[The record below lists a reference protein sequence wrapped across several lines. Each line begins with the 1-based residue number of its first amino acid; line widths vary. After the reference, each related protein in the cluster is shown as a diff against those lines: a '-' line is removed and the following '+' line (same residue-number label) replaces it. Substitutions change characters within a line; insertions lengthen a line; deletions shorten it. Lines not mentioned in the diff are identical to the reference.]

1 MILENLVAIVGDKQ
15 KGFAKMRMA
24 RLIWKKSCAAVICG
38 TMLCAMFP
46 STGFAESADTSYYCD
61 ENDVRCDIPQEMVVV
76 ENGSTA
82 WNGGDGDVWYVV
94 TKNVEISERV
104 EVSGAVNLV
113 LCDGV
118 TLTVEK
124 GIHVTGEN
132 SLTIYGQE
140 AGDGGIDANAIEDQ
154 AALGGNENE
163 AAGYIQ
169 IYGGTVTASG
179 GFQAAGIGGGNCG
192 SGGYIEFAG
201 ECTVEADGGE
211 MGGAGIGG
219 GWAGSG
225 GNIVINGCN
234 KIVAKGKGGGSGIG
248 GGQAASGSQ
257 NGEEIVIKDGV
268 IYAYGRSGGSGIGGG
283 GSGSAGNIKI
293 YGGQIEAT
301 GDYGGAG
308 IGSGYGGA
316 AGGKIVILGGKIVA
330 IGSTNLNEGSA
341 GIGGGNRGAG
351 GSITISGAEVHATGG
366 EGSPA
371 GDGIGNGGGYKGAD
385 ADVVIT
391 DETGCPLIYA
401 NSLMGNTGDW
411 CGIVFLGTK
420 GKVYG
425 ELISLQTD
433 LTINKEQSL
442 EIPKGTKLV
451 VPDNV
456 TLTNYGK
463 INGEGTLFGDVRG
476 DPVSDSIDDGKFL
489 VTLQAEPEDGGAVAG
504 EGKYLPGETVKL
516 TAEPK
521 DGFHFVAWE
530 NGETLISDE
539 ATYSMKVG
547 EDLTL
552 TAVFAEHDYADAWRS
567 DEDFHWR
574 ACACGAITEREEHS
588 GGTAPCAEKAVCETC
603 GEVYGAFGAHELIH
617 HDAVAAGCETS
628 GSVEYWH
635 CAVCGKDF
643 ADAGGKQELETATV
657 APSGHTLTYHAR
669 VAPTYDAEGRAAHYA
684 CAVCGELFLDAA
696 AEQPVS
702 AEALVIPKLERPQ
715 NPPVTPPEQDKPALE
730 IAETTHGAVVVSTA
744 HPDYGEVVTIVPQPD
759 SGYAVEAVTVTDADG
774 EALVVTALEDGTYQF
789 TQPRGMVE
797 IVVTFVASSEEPVVL
812 PFVDVAAEEWYGDA
826 VAAVY
831 ARGLMTGTAE
841 DTFAPELAAT
851 RGMVVS
857 ILHRLAGSPTVNAEV
872 FADVAIDD
880 WYGQAVA
887 WAASEGIASGTS
899 AETFSPNAAVTR
911 EQLAALLC
919 NFAAQQGVDTTARSD
934 LSNFDDA
941 ATVSD
946 WAQDAVSWAH
956 AEGLIA
962 GTSATTLSPQGEATR
977 AQLAAMLVRFSDYL
991 ENAA

>member
-1 MILENLVAIVGDKQ
+1 
-15 KGFAKMRMA
+15 MRMV
-24 RLIWKKSCAAVICG
+24 RWIWKKSCAAVLCG
-38 TMLCAMFP
+38 AMLCAMFP
-46 STGFAESADTSYYCD
+46 SAGFAESADTSYFCD
-61 ENDVRCDIPQEMVVV
+61 ENGVRYDIPQEMIVV
-76 ENGSTA
+76 EDETTS
-82 WNGGDGDVWYVV
+82 WNGEGSEAWYVV
-94 TKNVEISERV
+94 NEDAEIGERV
-104 EVSGAVNLV
+104 EVSGVVNLV

-118 TLTVEK
+118 TLTAEK

-330 IGSTNLNEGSA
+330 IGSTNLNKGSA

-351 GSITISGAEVHATGG
+351 GSIMISGAEVHATGG
-366 EGSPA
+366 EGAPA

-401 NSLMGNTGDW
+401 NSLMGNTEDW
-411 CGIVFLGTK
+411 RGIIFLGTK

-425 ELISLQTD
+425 ESVSLQTD
-433 LTINKEQSL
+433 LTINKGQTL

-451 VPDNV
+451 VPDDV

-463 INGEGTLFGDVRG
+463 INGEGTLFGDVQG
-476 DPVSDSIDDGKFL
+476 NPVSDSIDDGKFL
-489 VTLQAEPEDGGAVAG
+489 VTLAVKPEEGGMVSG

-521 DGFHFVAWE
+521 DGFHFVAWK
-530 NGETLISDE
+530 NGEEPISDKE
-539 ATYSMKVG
+539 TYSFSVS
-547 EDLTL
+547 EDLVL
-552 TAVFAEHDYADAWRS
+552 TAVFAAHDYADAWQS
-567 DEDFHWR
+567 DEDFHWK
-574 ACACGAITEREEHS
+574 ACACGAIAERANHN
-588 GGTAPCAEKAVCETC
+588 GGTATCVEKAECATC
-603 GEVYGAFGAHELIH
+603 GREYGAFGAHELVH
-617 HDAVAAGCETS
+617 HDAVAADCETS

-643 ADAGGKQELETATV
+643 ADADGEQELESVTIA
-657 APSGHTLTYHAR
+657 ASGHALAYHER
-669 VAPTYDAEGRAAHYA
+669 VAPTYSAEGREAHYA

-696 AEQPVS
+696 AEQLVS

-715 NPPVTPPEQDKPALE
+715 NPPVTLPEPESPTLE
-730 IAETTHGAVVVSTA
+730 IAETAHGAVVVSTA
-744 HPDYGEVVTIVPQPD
+744 QPDYGEVVTIVPQPE
-759 SGYAVEAVTVTDADG
+759 SGYVVEAVTVTDADG
-774 EALVVTALEDGTYQF
+774 EALAVAALEDGSYQF
-789 TQPRGMVE
+789 TQPRGTVT
-797 IVVTFVASSEEPVVL
+797 INVTFAKKPVEPL

-826 VAAVY
+826 VATVY
-831 ARGLMTGTAE
+831 AQGLMTGTAE
-841 DTFAPELAAT
+841 DTFAPELAACVARDGCEHFAPAGRQSDSE
-851 RGMVVS
+851 RGGVRGCSGGRLVRTGCG
-857 ILHRLAGSPTVNAEV
+857 LGGKRRHRERDERRNIFAERGGDARTAGGAALQFCGAAGS
-872 FADVAIDD
+872 
-880 WYGQAVA
+880 GHH
-887 WAASEGIASGTS
+887 S
-899 AETFSPNAAVTR
+899 AQRS
-911 EQLAALLC
+911 
-919 NFAAQQGVDTTARSD
+919 QQ
-934 LSNFDDA
+934 F
-941 ATVSD
+941 
-946 WAQDAVSWAH
+946 
-956 AEGLIA
+956 
-962 GTSATTLSPQGEATR
+962 
-977 AQLAAMLVRFSDYL
+977 
-991 ENAA
+991 

>member
-1 MILENLVAIVGDKQ
+1 
-15 KGFAKMRMA
+15 MRMV
-24 RLIWKKSCAAVICG
+24 RWIWKKSCAAVICG

-61 ENDVRCDIPQEMVVV
+61 ENGVRCDIPQEMVVV

-82 WNGGDGDVWYVV
+82 WNGGDGDIWYVV
-94 TKNVEISERV
+94 TENVEIGERV

-140 AGDGGIDANAIEDQ
+140 AGDGKLEVKADENQAAIGGNTNEPGGIMTINGGVIDAV
-154 AALGGNENE
+154 GGKK
-163 AAGYIQ
+163 
-169 IYGGTVTASG
+169 
-179 GFQAAGIGGGNCG
+179 AAGIGGGNCG

-268 IYAYGRSGGSGIGGG
+268 IYAYGRSGGSGIGSG

-401 NSLMGNTGDW
+401 NSLMGNTEDW
-411 CGIVFLGTK
+411 CGIIFLGTN

-425 ELISLQTD
+425 ESVSLQTN
-433 LTINKEQSL
+433 LTIDKEQTL
-442 EIPKGTKLV
+442 EIPDGTTLT
-451 VPDNV
+451 VPDDV

-463 INGEGTLFGDVRG
+463 INGEGTLLGDVQG
-476 DPVSDSIDDGKFL
+476 NPVSDSIDDGKFL

-504 EGKYLPGETVKL
+504 
-516 TAEPK
+516 
-521 DGFHFVAWE
+521 
-530 NGETLISDE
+530 NI
-539 ATYSMKVG
+539 
-547 EDLTL
+547 
-552 TAVFAEHDYADAWRS
+552 
-567 DEDFHWR
+567 
-574 ACACGAITEREEHS
+574 CQ
-588 GGTAPCAEKAVCETC
+588 EK
-603 GEVYGAFGAHELIH
+603 
-617 HDAVAAGCETS
+617 
-628 GSVEYWH
+628 
-635 CAVCGKDF
+635 
-643 ADAGGKQELETATV
+643 
-657 APSGHTLTYHAR
+657 
-669 VAPTYDAEGRAAHYA
+669 
-684 CAVCGELFLDAA
+684 
-696 AEQPVS
+696 
-702 AEALVIPKLERPQ
+702 
-715 NPPVTPPEQDKPALE
+715 
-730 IAETTHGAVVVSTA
+730 
-744 HPDYGEVVTIVPQPD
+744 
-759 SGYAVEAVTVTDADG
+759 
-774 EALVVTALEDGTYQF
+774 
-789 TQPRGMVE
+789 
-797 IVVTFVASSEEPVVL
+797 
-812 PFVDVAAEEWYGDA
+812 
-826 VAAVY
+826 
-831 ARGLMTGTAE
+831 
-841 DTFAPELAAT
+841 
-851 RGMVVS
+851 
-857 ILHRLAGSPTVNAEV
+857 RLS
-872 FADVAIDD
+872 
-880 WYGQAVA
+880 
-887 WAASEGIASGTS
+887 
-899 AETFSPNAAVTR
+899 
-911 EQLAALLC
+911 
-919 NFAAQQGVDTTARSD
+919 
-934 LSNFDDA
+934 
-941 ATVSD
+941 
-946 WAQDAVSWAH
+946 
-956 AEGLIA
+956 
-962 GTSATTLSPQGEATR
+962 
-977 AQLAAMLVRFSDYL
+977 
-991 ENAA
+991 

>member
-1 MILENLVAIVGDKQ
+1 
-15 KGFAKMRMA
+15 MRMA
-24 RLIWKKSCAAVICG
+24 RWIWKKSCAAVLCG
-38 TMLCAMFP
+38 AMLCAMFP
-46 STGFAESADTSYYCD
+46 SAGFAESADTSYFCD
-61 ENDVRCDIPQEMVVV
+61 ENGVRYDIPQEMIVV
-76 ENGSTA
+76 EDETTS
-82 WNGGDGDVWYVV
+82 WNGEGSEAWYVV
-94 TKNVEISERV
+94 NEDAEIGERV
-104 EVSGAVNLV
+104 EVSGVVNLV

-118 TLTVEK
+118 TLTAEK
-124 GIHVTGEN
+124 GIHVTGGN

-371 GDGIGNGGGYKGAD
+371 GDGIGNGGGYEGAD

-391 DETGCPLIYA
+391 EKTGCPLIYA
-401 NSLMGNTGDW
+401 NSLMGNTKKW
-411 CGIVFLGTK
+411 RGIIFLGTN

-425 ELISLQTD
+425 ESISLQTD
-433 LTINKEQSL
+433 LTINKGQTL
-442 EIPKGTKLV
+442 EIPKGKALM
-451 VPDNV
+451 VPDDV
-456 TLTNYGK
+456 TLTNDGA
-463 INGEGTLFGDVRG
+463 IVGEGTLLGDVRG
-476 DPVSDSIDDGKFL
+476 NPVSDSIDDGKIL

-504 EGKYLPGETVKL
+504 GGKYLPGETIKL
-516 TAEPK
+516 MAEPK
-521 DGFHFVAWE
+521 DGFHFVAWK
-530 NGETLISDE
+530 NGEEQISDKE
-539 ATYSMKVG
+539 TYSFSVSR
-547 EDLTL
+547 DLAL
-552 TAVFAEHDYADAWRS
+552 TAVFATHVYADTWRS
-567 DEDFHWR
+567 DEDCHWR
-574 ACACGAITEREEHS
+574 ACACGAITEREYHS
-588 GGTAPCAEKAVCETC
+588 GGTASCAEKAVCETC

-617 HDAVAAGCETS
+617 YEAVAADCETS
-628 GSVEYWH
+628 GSVEHWH

-643 ADAGGKQELETATV
+643 ADADGERELESVTIA
-657 APSGHTLTYHAR
+657 ASGHSLAYHER
-669 VAPTYDAEGRAAHYA
+669 VAPTYSAEGRAEHYA
-684 CAVCGELFLDAA
+684 CTICGALFLDAA

-715 NPPVTPPEQDKPALE
+715 NPPVTLPDPESPTLE
-730 IAETTHGAVVVSTA
+730 IAETAHGAVVVSTA
-744 HPDYGEVVTIVPQPD
+744 QPDYGEVVTIVPQPE
-759 SGYAVEAVTVTDADG
+759 SGHVVEAVTVTDADG

-789 TQPRGMVE
+789 TQPRGMVT
-797 IVVTFVASSEEPVVL
+797 ISVTFAKKPVEPL

-826 VAAVY
+826 VATVY
-831 ARGLMTGTAE
+831 AQGLMMGTAE
-841 DTFAPELAAT
+841 DTFAPELVAT

-857 ILHRLAGSPTVNAEV
+857 ILHRLAGSPTVSAEV
-872 FADVAIDD
+872 FEDVTADD

-919 NFAAQQGVDTTARSD
+919 NFAAQQGMDTTARSD
-934 LSNFDDA
+934 LSSFDDA
-941 ATVSD
+941 ETVSD
-946 WAQDAVSWAH
+946 WAQDAVSWAL
-956 AEGLIA
+956 AEGLLA

>member
-1 MILENLVAIVGDKQ
+1 
-15 KGFAKMRMA
+15 MRMA
-24 RLIWKKSCAAVICG
+24 RWIWRKSCAAVLCG
-38 TMLCAMFP
+38 AMLCAMLP
-46 STGFAESADTSYYCD
+46 STGFAEGADTSYFCD
-61 ENDVRCDIPQEMVVV
+61 ENGVRYDIPQEMVVV
-76 ENGSTA
+76 EDETTS
-82 WNGGDGDVWYVV
+82 WNGEGGGAWYVV
-94 TKNVEISERV
+94 NEDAEIGERV

-118 TLTVEK
+118 TLTAEK

-140 AGDGGIDANAIEDQ
+140 VGGGKLEVKADEKQAAIGGNTNEPGGIMTINGGVIDAV
-154 AALGGNENE
+154 GGKK
-163 AAGYIQ
+163 AAGI
-169 IYGGTVTASG
+169 GGGQESKGLSGHITINNGNVYAKG
-179 GFQAAGIGGGNCG
+179 GFQAAGIGGGMYAAGTGEGERIAIN
-192 SGGYIEFAG
+192 GGV
-201 ECTVEADGGE
+201 VEAIGGSYA
-211 MGGAGIGG
+211 AGIGG
-219 GWAGSG
+219 GMSG
-225 GNIVINGCN
+225 VGGCIEING
-234 KIVAKGKGGGSGIG
+234 GS
-248 GGQAASGSQ
+248 
-257 NGEEIVIKDGV
+257 VT
-268 IYAYGRSGGSGIGGG
+268 
-283 GSGSAGNIKI
+283 
-293 YGGQIEAT
+293 AT
-301 GDYGGAG
+301 GSSGGAG
-308 IGSGYGGA
+308 IGSGYGSTSDGNRIIIS
-316 AGGKIVILGGKIVA
+316 GGKIYA
-330 IGSTNLNEGSA
+330 NGSTSGDKGSA
-341 GIGGGNRGAG
+341 GIGGGHLGAG

-371 GDGIGNGGGYKGAD
+371 GNGIGNGSGYEGAD
-385 ADVVIT
+385 ADVIIT

-401 NSLMGNTGDW
+401 NSLMGNTKKW
-411 CGIVFLGTK
+411 RGIIFLGAK

-425 ELISLQTD
+425 ESISLQTD
-433 LTINKEQSL
+433 LTIAKEQSL

-451 VPDNV
+451 VPDDV

-476 DPVSDSIDDGKFL
+476 NPVSDSIDDGKFL

-504 EGKYLPGETVKL
+504 EGKYLPGEEVEL

-521 DGFHFVAWE
+521 DGFHFVAWK
-530 NGETLISDE
+530 NGEEPISDKE
-539 ATYSMKVG
+539 TYSFSVS

-588 GGTAPCAEKAVCETC
+588 GGTASCAEKAVCETC
-603 GEVYGAFGAHELIH
+603 GEEYGTFGAHELVH
-617 HDAVAAGCETS
+617 HEAVAAGCETS

-635 CAVCGKDF
+635 CVVCGKDF
-643 ADAGGKQELETATV
+643 AEADGKQELESVTIV
-657 APSGHTLTYHAR
+657 ASGHALVYHER
-669 VAPTYDAEGRAAHYA
+669 VAPTYGAEGRAAHYA
-684 CAVCGELFLDAA
+684 CAVCGELFLDEA

-715 NPPVTPPEQDKPALE
+715 NPPVTRPEPESPTLE
-730 IAETTHGAVVVSTA
+730 IAETAHGAVVVSTA
-744 HPDYGEVVTIVPQPD
+744 HPDYGEVVTIVPQPEP
-759 SGYAVEAVTVTDADG
+759 GYAVEAVTVTDADG
-774 EALVVTALEDGTYQF
+774 EALAVMALENGSYQF
-789 TQPRGMVE
+789 TQPRGTVT
-797 IVVTFVASSEEPVVL
+797 INVTFAKKPVEPL
-812 PFVDVAAEEWYGDA
+812 PFVDVAAEDWYGDA

-872 FADVAIDD
+872 FEDVAVDD

-887 WAASEGIASGTS
+887 WAANEGIASGTS

-919 NFAAQQGVDTTARSD
+919 NFVAQQGMDTTARSD

-941 ATVSD
+941 AAVSD

-956 AEGLIA
+956 AEGLLA

>member
-1 MILENLVAIVGDKQ
+1 
-15 KGFAKMRMA
+15 MRMA
-24 RLIWKKSCAAVICG
+24 RLIWKKSCAAILCG
-38 TMLCAMFP
+38 AMLCAMLP
-46 STGFAESADTSYYCD
+46 STGFAESADTSYFCD
-61 ENDVRCDIPQEMVVV
+61 ENGVRYDIPQEMVVV
-76 ENGSTA
+76 EDETTS
-82 WNGGDGDVWYVV
+82 WNGEGGEAWYVV
-94 TKNVEISERV
+94 NEDAEISERV

-118 TLTVEK
+118 TLTAEK

-140 AGDGGIDANAIEDQ
+140 AGDGKINAKSERVQAAIGGNSDEPGGILTINGGTIDAN
-154 AALGGNENE
+154 GGVN
-163 AAGYIQ
+163 AAGI
-169 IYGGTVTASG
+169 GG
-179 GFQAAGIGGGNCG
+179 GFGGKGTAGNITINSGNVYAKGGIQAAGIGGGIYA
-192 SGGYIEFAG
+192 SGVGDG
-201 ECTVEADGGE
+201 EKIVINGGEVEAIGGSNA
-211 MGGAGIGG
+211 AGIGG
-219 GWAGSG
+219 GMSG
-225 GNIVINGCN
+225 VGGDIEINGGS
-234 KIVAKGKGGGSGIG
+234 ITAKGI
-248 GGQAASGSQ
+248 
-257 NGEEIVIKDGV
+257 N
-268 IYAYGRSGGSGIGGG
+268 
-283 GSGSAGNIKI
+283 
-293 YGGQIEAT
+293 
-301 GDYGGAG
+301 GGAG
-308 IGSGYGGA
+308 IGSGFGSKGDENRIYII
-316 AGGKIVILGGKIVA
+316 GGKVYA
-330 IGSTNLNEGSA
+330 IGSSLDGTGSA
-341 GIGGGNRGAG
+341 GIGGGHLGAG

-401 NSLMGNTGDW
+401 NSLMGNTGNW
-411 CGIVFLGTK
+411 CGIVFLGTN

-425 ELISLQTD
+425 GSVSLQTD
-433 LTINKEQSL
+433 LTIDKGQTL
-442 EIPKGTKLV
+442 EIPAGTTLV
-451 VPDNV
+451 VPDDV

-476 DPVSDSIDDGKFL
+476 NPVSDSIDDGKFL

-504 EGKYLPGETVKL
+504 GGKYLPGENVKL
-516 TAEPK
+516 TAKPK
-521 DGFHFVAWE
+521 DGFHFVAWM
-530 NGETLISDE
+530 NGETPISDE
-539 ATYSMKVG
+539 ETYSFTAS

-574 ACACGAITEREEHS
+574 ACACGAITEREYHS
-588 GGTAPCAEKAVCETC
+588 GGTASCAEKAVCETC

-617 HDAVAAGCETS
+617 HDAVAADCETS

-643 ADAGGKQELETATV
+643 ADADGKQELESVTIA
-657 APSGHTLTYHAR
+657 ASGHSLAYHER
-669 VAPTYDAEGRAAHYA
+669 VAPTYGAEGRAAHYA
-684 CAVCGELFLDAA
+684 CAVCGELFLDEA
-696 AEQPVS
+696 AEQLVS

-715 NPPVTPPEQDKPALE
+715 NPPVTLPEPESPALE
-730 IAETTHGAVVVSTA
+730 IAETAHGSVTVSTA
-744 HPDYGEVVTIVPQPD
+744 HPDYGEVVTIVPQPE
-759 SGYAVEAVTVTDADG
+759 SGYAVEAVMVTDADG
-774 EALVVTALEDGTYQF
+774 EAIAVTALEDGTYQF
-789 TQPRGMVE
+789 TQPRGTAT
-797 IVVTFVASSEEPVVL
+797 ISVTFAKKPVEPL
-812 PFVDVAAEEWYGDA
+812 PFVDVAAEEWYGEA

-831 ARGLMTGTAE
+831 ARGLMTGTAK
-841 DTFAPELAAT
+841 DTFAPELAAL

-872 FADVAIDD
+872 FEDVAADD

-919 NFAAQQGVDTTARSD
+919 NFAAQQGVDTTACSD
-934 LSNFDDA
+934 LSSFDDA

-956 AEGLIA
+956 AEGLLA

>member
-1 MILENLVAIVGDKQ
+1 
-15 KGFAKMRMA
+15 MRMV
-24 RLIWKKSCAAVICG
+24 RWIWKKSCAAVICG

-61 ENDVRCDIPQEMVVV
+61 ENGVRCDIPQEMVVV

-94 TKNVEISERV
+94 TKNVEIGERV

-118 TLTVEK
+118 TLTAEK
-124 GIHVTGEN
+124 GIHVTGGN

-140 AGDGGIDANAIEDQ
+140 AGDGRIYATAIEEQ
-154 AALGGNENE
+154 AAIGGNIDEPGGILTINGGTIDVKGGVD
-163 AAGYIQ
+163 AAGI
-169 IYGGTVTASG
+169 GG
-179 GFQAAGIGGGNCG
+179 GFGSNGTGGYITINNGNVYAKGGSQAAGIGGGAHAGGTENAEKIIING
-192 SGGYIEFAG
+192 GMIEATGGGY
-201 ECTVEADGGE
+201 
-211 MGGAGIGG
+211 GAGIGG
-219 GWAGSG
+219 GRNQNG
-225 GNIVINGCN
+225 GCIEINGGC
-234 KIVAKGKGGGSGIG
+234 IT
-248 GGQAASGSQ
+248 
-257 NGEEIVIKDGV
+257 
-268 IYAYGRSGGSGIGGG
+268 
-283 GSGSAGNIKI
+283 
-293 YGGQIEAT
+293 AT
-301 GDYGGAG
+301 GINGGAG
-308 IGSGYGGA
+308 IGSGAGRNGDNVITIS
-316 AGGKIVILGGKIVA
+316 GGKIYA
-330 IGSTNLNEGSA
+330 NGSFFNNRSSA
-341 GIGGGNRGAG
+341 GIGGGDLGAG

-371 GDGIGNGGGYKGAD
+371 GDGIGNGSGYEGAD
-385 ADVVIT
+385 ADVIIT

-401 NSLMGNTGDW
+401 NSLMGNTKKW
-411 CGIVFLGTK
+411 RGIIFLGAK

-425 ELISLQTD
+425 ESISLQTD

-442 EIPKGTKLV
+442 EIPKGTKLT
-451 VPDNV
+451 VPDDV
-456 TLTNYGK
+456 TLTNDGA
-463 INGEGTLFGDVRG
+463 IVGEGTLLGDVQG
-476 DPVSDSIDDGKFL
+476 NPVSDSIDDGKFL
-489 VTLQAEPEDGGAVAG
+489 VMLEVEPAGSGMISGAGCYLPEAEIALSAEP
-504 EGKYLPGETVKL
+504 
-516 TAEPK
+516 AE
-521 DGFHFVAWE
+521 GFHFVAWKNGDVVFSE
-530 NGETLISDE
+530 NAACSFTAS
-539 ATYSMKVG
+539 

-552 TAVFAEHDYADAWRS
+552 TAVFAEHVYADAWQS
-567 DEDFHWR
+567 DEDCHWR
-574 ACACGAITEREEHS
+574 ACACGAVTEREKHS
-588 GGTAPCAEKAVCETC
+588 GGTATCAEKAVCETC
-603 GEVYGAFGAHELIH
+603 DRAYGAFGAHELVH
-617 HDAVAAGCETS
+617 HDAVAADCETS

-657 APSGHTLTYHAR
+657 APSGHTLTYHER
-669 VAPTYDAEGRAAHYA
+669 VAPTYGAEGRAAHYA

-696 AEQPVS
+696 AELPVS
-702 AEALVIPKLERPQ
+702 AETLVIPKLERPQ
-715 NPPVTPPEQDKPALE
+715 NPPATPSEPDKPALE

-774 EALVVTALEDGTYQF
+774 EALVVAALEDGTYQF
-789 TQPRGMVE
+789 TQPRGTVE

-812 PFVDVAAEEWYGDA
+812 PFVDVAAEDWYGDA

-857 ILHRLAGSPTVNAEV
+857 ILHRLAGSPTVSAEV
-872 FADVAIDD
+872 FEDVTADDR
-880 WYGQAVA
+880 YGQAVA

-919 NFAAQQGVDTTARSD
+919 NFAAQQGMDTTARSD
-934 LSNFDDA
+934 LSSFDDA
-941 ATVSD
+941 ETVSD

-956 AEGLIA
+956 AEGLLA